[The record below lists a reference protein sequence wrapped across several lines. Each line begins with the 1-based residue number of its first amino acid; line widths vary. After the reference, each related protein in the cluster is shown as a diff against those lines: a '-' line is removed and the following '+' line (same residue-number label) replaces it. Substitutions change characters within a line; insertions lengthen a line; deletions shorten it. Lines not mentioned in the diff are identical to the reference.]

1 MTDCMN
7 FLPKLFA
14 TLLLSAL
21 LPFTAATDYNGRRRT
36 AGVLPGPFAEASEEI
51 RVL

>member
-21 LPFTAATDYNGRRRT
+21 LPFTAAAQSKSAKVD
-36 AGVLPGPFAEASEEI
+36 VAEASEEI